1 MTDFPEMRR
10 QEINEGNL
18 SRDALTA
25 VNCVRSSLFTS
36 YGLRRDSK
44 LLFYQA
50 QSKKLILIEGDKLR
64 YMGPNERSIS
74 ILLSMSIKKLLSGD
88 LEENPESS
96 PGITIINNDI
106 VPSII
111 NQENSLVLYQKLEG
125 LDLRT
130 VKFTEGTVLVCK
142 LNPEMNVE
150 NATDLF
156 GTHARNMIGVKLDD
170 EAEKAILL
178 TNIEI
183 DRRNAQL
190 AGLSF

>member
-1 MTDFPEMRR
+1 MTEFPEMRR

-25 VNCVRSSLFTS
+25 VNCVRSSLFMS

-44 LLFYQA
+44 LIFYQA
-50 QSKKLILIEGDKLR
+50 HSGKLILIEGDKLR

-74 ILLSMSIKKLLSGD
+74 ILLSMSARKLLSGD
-88 LEENPESS
+88 LERNLESS
-96 PGITIINNDI
+96 PGITIIKNDI

-111 NQENSLVLYQKLEG
+111 RQENSLLLYQSREG

-130 VKFTEGTVLVCK
+130 VKFTDRTVLVCK
-142 LNPEMNVE
+142 LNPEMIIEDVIG
-150 NATDLF
+150 LF
-156 GTHARNMIGVKLDD
+156 GKHTHNMIGVKLDD

-178 TNIEI
+178 TNNEI
-183 DRRNAQL
+183 DRRNVQL
-190 AGLSF
+190 TGL